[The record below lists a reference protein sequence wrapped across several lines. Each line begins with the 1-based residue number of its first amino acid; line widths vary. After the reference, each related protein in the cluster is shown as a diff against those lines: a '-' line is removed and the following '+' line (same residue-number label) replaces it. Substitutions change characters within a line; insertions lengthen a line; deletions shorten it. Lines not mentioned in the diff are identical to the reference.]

1 MILVGYDGSKQ
12 SGAAVR
18 WATHIAMRRH
28 EPLEILTAVPMP
40 VVHAGEFLPPVTAD
54 EFAAEA
60 AKVAAEGVGLA
71 RTEGASDVRGRGVTA
86 NPAQTL
92 VEASAAA
99 SLVVV
104 GNRGHH
110 ELVETVLG
118 SVGYAVAT
126 HSACPAVVVRG
137 AGVGRLNRMVL
148 AYDGSEPAGRA
159 AAFAADAAHG
169 AGASLHIVGAWSDPA
184 VTYGLP
190 VVADAK
196 QVAEDVHKE
205 LQAARQSV
213 LATYPDL
220 EVTTEVTRGEAP
232 VEIARIAAGAGL
244 LVVGSRGR
252 GGFRSLLLGSV
263 SRRLVSSAPCPVAV
277 IR

>member
-12 SGAAVR
+12 AGAAVR
-18 WATHIAMRRH
+18 WAARFAMRRA
-28 EPLEILTAVPMP
+28 EALEVLAALPMP
-40 VVHAGEFLPPVTAD
+40 VVHAGEFLAPVTVD
-54 EFAAEA
+54 EFVVEA
-60 AKVAAEGVGLA
+60 AKVAADGVGLA
-71 RTEGASDVRGRGVTA
+71 RAEGATDVTGHGVTA
-86 NPAQTL
+86 NPAHAL

-110 ELVETVLG
+110 ELVETMLG
-118 SVGYAVAT
+118 SVGYAVST
-126 HSACPAVVVRG
+126 HAECPAVIVRG
-137 AGVGRLNRMVL
+137 ADARRLDRIVL
-148 AYDGSEPAGRA
+148 AYDGSEPAERA
-159 AAFAADAAHG
+159 AEFAAEAAEN

-190 VVADAK
+190 VVGDAK
-196 QVAEDVHKE
+196 EIAEDVHKE
-205 LQAARQSV
+205 LQAARESV
-213 LATYPDL
+213 LAMHPGL
-220 EVTTEVTRGEAP
+220 AVTTEVTRGEAP
-232 VEIARIAAGAGL
+232 VEIARIAADSGL

>member
-18 WATHIAMRRH
+18 WAAGIATLRA
-28 EPLEILTAVPMP
+28 EPLRVLTAVPMP
-40 VVHAGEFLPPVTAD
+40 VLHAGEFLPPGTLD

-60 AKVAAEGVGLA
+60 AKVAAGGVALA
-71 RTEGASDVRGRGVTA
+71 RAEGATEVSGRGVAA
-86 NPAQTL
+86 NPAHAL
-92 VEASAAA
+92 VEASADAA
-99 SLVVV
+99 LVVV

-110 ELVETVLG
+110 ELVETMLG
-118 SVGYAVAT
+118 SVGYAV
-126 HSACPAVVVRG
+126 SAHAECPAVIVRG
-137 AGVGRLNRMVL
+137 VEGGRSNRVVL
-148 AYDGSEPAGRA
+148 AYDGSESAGRA
-159 AAFAADAAHG
+159 ATFAADAAG
-169 AGASLHIVGAWSDPA
+169 SAGASLHIVGAWSDPA

-190 VVADAK
+190 VMGDAK
-196 QVAEDVHKE
+196 EIAEDVHKE
-205 LQAARQSV
+205 LQAARESV
-213 LATYPDL
+213 LVTHPDL
-220 EVTTEVTRGEAP
+220 VVTTEVTRGEAP
-232 VEIARIAAGAGL
+232 VEIARIADGAGL